1 MNDSR
6 VRRQI
11 FDALNS
17 ALAVPGDPATEPPP
31 VSAPPLAPNERVT
44 RLTEL
49 MTAIRTEVHL
59 TQSDAWLQVLEQV
72 LTDKQVR
79 SLTYGPESILAPAIE
94 TAWKAAKDSS
104 LPALVPY
111 DQAIEDFKERLFQI
125 DAGITTTLGAVADV
139 GAIIIWPDAKE
150 PRLLSLVP
158 PIHIAVLEASAIDDN
173 LIEAMARLKWPQGMP
188 TNALLISGPSKTAD
202 IEFKLV
208 FGVHGPKEMVV
219 IIITDQEASAS
230 RRLYSRSK
238 SRMER
243 AGQEKIDADFEITTT
258 A

>member
-17 ALAVPGDPATEPPP
+17 ALAVPGDPVPEPPP
-31 VSAPPLAPNERVT
+31 VSAPSLAPNERVT
-44 RLTEL
+44 RLSEL

-59 TQSDAWLQVLEQV
+59 AQSDAWLQVLEQV

-79 SLTYGPESILAPAIE
+79 SLTYGPESTLAPAIE
-94 TAWKAAKDSS
+94 AAWKAAKDSS
-104 LPALVPY
+104 LPVLEPY
-111 DQAIEDFKERLFQI
+111 DQAIEDFKKRLFQI

-139 GAIIIWPDAKE
+139 GAVIIWPDAKE

-219 IIITDQEASAS
+219 IIITDQ
-230 RRLYSRSK
+230 
-238 SRMER
+238 
-243 AGQEKIDADFEITTT
+243 
-258 A
+258 